1 MGEPDAYDA
10 ALLDVTQDHLL
21 FLLAQALVRLRLR
34 RRRPTMGA
42 WRRTGDGGSAV
53 GRVLAGISL
62 GCDTVTDAYLLKT
75 R

>member
-1 MGEPDAYDA
+1 
-10 ALLDVTQDHLL
+10 
-21 FLLAQALVRLRLR
+21 
-34 RRRPTMGA
+34 MGA

-53 GRVLAGISL
+53 GSVLAGISL